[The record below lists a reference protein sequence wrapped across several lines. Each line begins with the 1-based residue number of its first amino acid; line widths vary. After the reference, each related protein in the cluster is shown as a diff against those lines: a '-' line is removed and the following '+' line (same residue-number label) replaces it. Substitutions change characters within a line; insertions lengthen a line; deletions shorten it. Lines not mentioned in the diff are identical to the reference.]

1 MTDFAQWND
10 KEFRLAH
17 QMKNDFCDGS
27 GKEKDLAKAA
37 KIIHKIGLT
46 YRKRSPNKIALIQ
59 SVGLFNAAILR
70 NPSNIAQI
78 KSDLIEICQQILQI
92 AEAKHQNVSLIK
104 KAEEV
109 KAQFE
114 KLRAEVKFS
123 LKESLP
129 NISVKQGDTND
140 VYDLISHKIS
150 TIRSINKQIANR
162 YKQIMA
168 DVSQFCEY
176 AVVGMG
182 SLARDEI
189 TPYSDFEHIIL
200 LYDDKNYKSYLEF
213 FRWYSVIFHVI
224 ILNLQETIIPSLNID
239 YLNAKTN
246 SLGDWYYDAITPR
259 GISFDGLMPHACK
272 FPLGRTQLTQ
282 KKPFTIELIKP
293 VSEMLEYLSSEANLK
308 NGYHLADILTK
319 TCFVFG
325 NESIF
330 ETFSNMVFKT
340 IFGTNQKRQY

>member
-1 MTDFAQWND
+1 MTDLAQWND
-10 KEFRLAH
+10 EEFRLA
-17 QMKNDFCDGS
+17 QQLKSDFCDGS
-27 GKEKDLAKAA
+27 GKEKKTAKSAE
-37 KIIHKIGLT
+37 IIHKIGLT
-46 YRKRSPNKIALIQ
+46 YRKRSPNKIAIIQ

-78 KSDLIEICQQILQI
+78 KSDLIEICQHILQI

-129 NISVKQGDTND
+129 NISVNHGNTND
-140 VYDLISHKIS
+140 VHELISHKIS
-150 TIRSINKQIANR
+150 TIRIINKQIANR

-168 DVSQFCEY
+168 DVGQFCENVMGKPPCEY

-213 FRWYSVIFHVI
+213 FRWYSIIFHVI

-239 YLNAKTN
+239 YLNANTN

-282 KKPFTIELIKP
+282 KKTI
-293 VSEMLEYLSSEANLK
+293 YNR
-308 NGYHLADILTK
+308 
-319 TCFVFG
+319 
-325 NESIF
+325 
-330 ETFSNMVFKT
+330 
-340 IFGTNQKRQY
+340 TN

>member
-1 MTDFAQWND
+1 MTDLAQSND
-10 KEFRLAH
+10 EEFRLAH

-27 GKEKDLAKAA
+27 GKEKYPAKAA
-37 KIIHKIGLT
+37 EIVRKIGLT
-46 YRKRSPNKIALIQ
+46 YRKRSPDKIGLIQ

-78 KSDLIEICQQILQI
+78 KFDLIEICQHILQI

-114 KLRAEVKFS
+114 NLRTEMKFS

-129 NISVKQGDTND
+129 NISVKHGDTND
-140 VYDLISHKIS
+140 VYELISHKIS

-168 DVSQFCEY
+168 DVSQFCEIVMGKPPCEY

-213 FRWYSVIFHVI
+213 FRWYLVIFHVI

-272 FPLGRTQLTQ
+272 FPLGRTQFTQ
-282 KKPFTIELIKP
+282 KKK
-293 VSEMLEYLSSEANLK
+293 
-308 NGYHLADILTK
+308 HLQQ
-319 TCFVFG
+319 
-325 NESIF
+325 N
-330 ETFSNMVFKT
+330 
-340 IFGTNQKRQY
+340 